1 MAINS
6 VILIGRL
13 TRDPELKQTLSG
25 KSVMEGD
32 IAINMSQ
39 ERTEFIRF
47 VAFGATA
54 ENVCRFCHKGSN
66 ICVSGE
72 LHNQEWKTKQG
83 ESRSRIVV
91 NAFRVEFLEPKG
103 ARAAERNDDYM
114 PESYSAT
121 PFTPPSQEKF
131 EEIEADNDLPF

>member
-6 VILIGRL
+6 VLLIGRL
-13 TRDPELKQTLSG
+13 TRDPELKQTQSG
-25 KSVMEGD
+25 KSIAEID

-39 ERTEFIRF
+39 ERTEFIRC
-47 VAFGATA
+47 VVFGATA

-66 ICVSGE
+66 VCVDGE

-83 ESRSRIVV
+83 ENRSRMVV
-91 NAFRVEFLEPKG
+91 NAFRVEFLDPKG
-103 ARAAERNDDYM
+103 ARAVDSGDYI
-114 PESYSAT
+114 PDSYA
-121 PFTPPSQEKF
+121 PPAFTPPSKEKF

>member
-6 VILIGRL
+6 VLLIGRL
-13 TRDPELKQTLSG
+13 TRDPELKQTQSG
-25 KSVMEGD
+25 KSVATID

-39 ERTEFIRF
+39 DRTEFIHCVF
-47 VAFGATA
+47 FGATA

-66 ICVSGE
+66 VCVDGE
-72 LHNQEWKTKQG
+72 LHNQEWKTKDG
-83 ESRSRIVV
+83 EKRSRMVV

-114 PESYSAT
+114 PESYSAP
-121 PFTPPSQEKF
+121 PFTPPSKEKF
-131 EEIEADNDLPF
+131 EEVEADESLPF

>member
-6 VILIGRL
+6 VLLIGRL
-13 TRDPELKQTLSG
+13 TRDPELKQTQSG

-39 ERTEFIRF
+39 ERTEFIHF

-66 ICVSGE
+66 ICVSGA
-72 LHNQEWKTKQG
+72 LHKQEWKTKQG
-83 ESRSRIVV
+83 ENRSRMVV

-103 ARAAERNDDYM
+103 ARAAERNDDYI
-114 PESYSAT
+114 PESYSAP
-121 PFTPPSQEKF
+121 PFTTLSKE
-131 EEIEADNDLPF
+131 

>member
-6 VILIGRL
+6 VLLIGRL
-13 TRDPELKQTLSG
+13 TREPELKQTQSG

-39 ERTEFIRF
+39 ERTEFIHF

-83 ESRSRIVV
+83 ENRSRMVV

-103 ARAAERNDDYM
+103 ARAAEKNDDYM

-121 PFTPPSQEKF
+121 PFTPPSKEKF
-131 EEIEADNDLPF
+131 EEIEADESLPF

>member
-6 VILIGRL
+6 VLLIGRL
-13 TRDPELKQTLSG
+13 TRDPELKQTQSG
-25 KSVMEGD
+25 KSVMESD

-83 ESRSRIVV
+83 ESRSRMVV

-131 EEIEADNDLPF
+131 EEIEADESLPF

>member
-66 ICVSGE
+66 VCVSGE

-103 ARAAERNDDYM
+103 TRAAERNDDYM

>member
-13 TRDPELKQTLSG
+13 TRDPELKQTQSG

-54 ENVCRFCHKGSN
+54 ENVCRFCHKGSHVC
-66 ICVSGE
+66 ISGE

-83 ESRSRIVV
+83 ESRSRMVV
-91 NAFRVEFLEPKG
+91 NAFRVEFLDPKG
-103 ARAAERNDDYM
+103 ARATDDYI
-114 PESYSAT
+114 PESYSA
-121 PFTPPSQEKF
+121 PQFTPPSKEKF

>member
-13 TRDPELKQTLSG
+13 TRDPELKQTQSG
-25 KSVMEGD
+25 KSVAEID

-39 ERTEFIRF
+39 ERTEFIRCVF
-47 VAFGATA
+47 FGATA

-83 ESRSRIVV
+83 ESRSRMVV

-121 PFTPPSQEKF
+121 PFTPPSKEKF
-131 EEIEADNDLPF
+131 EEIEADESLPF

>member
-6 VILIGRL
+6 VLLIGRL
-13 TRDPELKQTLSG
+13 TRDPELKQTQSG

-54 ENVCRFCHKGSN
+54 ENICRFCHKGSN

-103 ARAAERNDDYM
+103 ARAAGRNDDYM

-131 EEIEADNDLPF
+131 EEIKADESLPF

>member
-1 MAINS
+1 MVSNS
-6 VILIGRL
+6 VLLIGRL
-13 TRDPELKQTLSG
+13 TRDPELKQTPSG
-25 KSVMEGD
+25 KSVMESD
-32 IAINMSQ
+32 IAINMSK

-54 ENVCRFCHKGSN
+54 ENVCRFCRKGSK
-66 ICVSGE
+66 ILVSGE

-91 NAFRVEFLEPKG
+91 NAFGVQFLDTKG

-121 PFTPPSQEKF
+121 PFTPPSKEKF

>member
-6 VILIGRL
+6 VLLIGRL
-13 TRDPELKQTLSG
+13 TRDPELKQTQSG

-39 ERTEFIRF
+39 ERTEFIHF
-47 VAFGATA
+47 VAFGSTA

-83 ESRSRIVV
+83 ENRSRMVV
-91 NAFRVEFLEPKG
+91 NALRVEFLEPKG

-121 PFTPPSQEKF
+121 PFTPPSKEKF
-131 EEIEADNDLPF
+131 EEIEADESLPF